1 MERTRVLRPG
11 CSLSD
16 PQGPSYYEISDL
28 YIGAKLQVLSHHFV
42 LIDADEYVFNYLESH
57 GSKYKHS
64 DVANVQAKVSRL
76 LKQLS
81 PQEKSILLEKL
92 RKQDP
97 KGTGIVERNA
107 LVQVAKSQFPN
118 VLNEHEI
125 VTYSRLFEEIVRK
138 PNYVKLLEATE

>member
-57 GSKYKHS
+57 GSKYRHS
-64 DVANVQAKVSRL
+64 DVALVQAKVSHL

-81 PQEKSILLEKL
+81 PHEKSILLEKL

-97 KGTGIVERNA
+97 KGTGMVERTA
-107 LVQVAKSQFPN
+107 LVQITKSMFPN

-125 VTYSRLFEEIVRK
+125 VTYSRLFEETVRK
-138 PNYVKLLEATE
+138 PNYAKLLEATE